1 MNISH
6 TCCVSLV
13 GFDWGPNPSLG
24 CMNVGLNIHQM
35 LSQKLYPLLST
46 TQKGRNRPPRR
57 PKEPSHELNLS
68 LWFTYCVVVELFRLH
83 CSHVWGFWYVVW
95 VYGYG
100 WGHLRSIPYI
110 SNIHLLYCY
119 CLQVPPQPF
128 NPQWTTSSA
137 VCSLRVS
144 LELLTCI
151 LQGSPQGRFD
161 AWFIIHVLIIQSL
174 RHLPGGGCCSTLPS
188 THN

>member
-1 MNISH
+1 MNISD

-35 LSQKLYPLLST
+35 LSQKVYPLLST
-46 TQKGRNRPPRR
+46 THGNRPLRR
-57 PKEPSHELNLS
+57 PKKPSHDLNLC
-68 LWFTYCVVVELFRLH
+68 LCFTYCVVVGLFRLYL
-83 CSHVWGFWYVVW
+83 SHVWRCIGYVVW

-100 WGHLRSIPYI
+100 WGQLRSIPCI
-110 SNIHLLYCY
+110 SNIHLLSCY

-128 NPQWTTSSA
+128 IPQWSTSSA
-137 VCSLRVS
+137 VCSLWVS
-144 LELLTCI
+144 VEPLTCI
-151 LQGSPQGRFD
+151 LWGNPQGCFD

-174 RHLPGGGCCSTLPS
+174 RHLPGGGCCSALPS

>member
-35 LSQKLYPLLST
+35 LSQNFMLSC
-46 TQKGRNRPPRR
+46 QPRIKAETG
-57 PKEPSHELNLS
+57 PVKAKEAQPWVEPQS
-68 LWFTYCVVVELFRLH
+68 LVYLFCISRIIQAALQS
-83 CSHVWGFWYVVW
+83 CLRAMLCWGL
-95 VYGYG
+95 G
-100 WGHLRSIPYI
+100 WGHFRSI
-110 SNIHLLYCY
+110 SCLLYY
-119 CLQVPPQPF
+119 CLQVPPLPF

-151 LQGSPQGRFD
+151 LWGSPQGRFD
-161 AWFIIHVLIIQSL
+161 AWFIIHVLIIESF